1 MKICDSGAM
10 SSIVSSISMLMLD
23 FEQVAHIINS
33 HLFKAGDSRCLLP
46 LEKKNV
52 RNYEKQRL
60 LETKGVGR
68 ELKSICGS
76 PERRWT

>member
-33 HLFKAGDSRCLLP
+33 HLLKAGDSRCVLP
-46 LEKKNV
+46 LEKKICEKLWETEAF
-52 RNYEKQRL
+52 RNQRARQRTEIYL
-60 LETKGVGR
+60 W
-68 ELKSICGS
+68 KS
-76 PERRWT
+76 